1 MKYFIIAGEASGD
14 MHGAKLMAEIKKSDP
29 TAVFMFF
36 GGDLMQDQG
45 GILIKHYREMAF
57 MGIIPVIMNIRSIK
71 RNFKLCE
78 KELTDFR
85 PDVLIL
91 VDYPGF
97 NLRMSRF
104 AKENNI
110 KTAYYISPKIWAWK
124 TGRVEMVK
132 KYVDHMFTIFPFE
145 TAFYSKFDYKV
156 TYVGNPV
163 FDLISEELNKP
174 LDFKG
179 FCESNRL
186 SSKPIVAL
194 LAGSR
199 KHEIKEL
206 LPVMEQVSEHFP
218 GYQFLVA
225 GAPSISSEY
234 YHSLMK
240 SELPV
245 IFDQTYDLLRHSK
258 AAIVASGTAT
268 LETALL
274 KIPQVV
280 CYKMGLGWFL
290 ELFRNQ
296 ILKTRFFSLVNLVA
310 EKEVVKEFFQSQVTV
325 KNICAELKQLLENE
339 TYRNEIA
346 RGYSEIELNLKS
358 EGAATIA
365 ARQIVDITTKTDSS
379 HV

>member
-29 TAVFMFF
+29 KAVFMFF
-36 GGDLMQDQG
+36 GGDLMENQG

-57 MGIIPVIMNIRSIK
+57 MGIIPVIMNIRTIQQ
-71 RNFKLCE
+71 NFSLCE
-78 KELTDFR
+78 KELLRFK

-97 NLRMSRF
+97 NLRMARY
-104 AKENNI
+104 AKKKGI
-110 KTAYYISPKIWAWK
+110 KTVYYISPKIWAWK
-124 TGRVEMVK
+124 TKRVKKIK

-145 TAFYSKFDYKV
+145 TGFYKKYNYDV

-163 FDLISEELNKP
+163 YDLIYEELNKP
-174 LDFKG
+174 LDFEE
-179 FCESNRL
+179 FCRSNNL
-186 SSKPIVAL
+186 TSKPIIAL

-199 KHEIKEL
+199 QHEIKAL
-206 LPVMEQVSEHFP
+206 LPVMKQVSAHFQN
-218 GYQFLVA
+218 YQFVIA
-225 GAPSISSEY
+225 GAPSIETDFYQSILE
-234 YHSLMK
+234 
-240 SELPV
+240 SELHV
-245 IFDQTYDLLRHSK
+245 VFDQTYELLRHSK

-274 KIPQVV
+274 KVPQVV

-296 ILKTRFFSLVNLVA
+296 ILKTKFFSLVNLVA
-310 EKEVVKEFFQSQVTV
+310 EKEVVKELFQSQVTIE
-325 KNICAELKQLLENE
+325 NLRNELIQLLENE
-339 TYRNEIA
+339 SYQNEMLS
-346 RGYSEIELNLKS
+346 GYSEIELNLSS
-358 EGAATIA
+358 EGAASIT
-365 ARQIVDITTKTDSS
+365 ARRIIEILNNKTC